1 MEELTWLTSQ
11 SWRIIGLGR
20 ISLKIKMKKF
30 KIKIRAIKYFLMVM
44 AFFVAIP
51 VFASEFSFDVS
62 DKNISAGEKFK
73 VDLNINTE
81 KESINAVEGKI
92 IFSADLLEL
101 SEIWE
106 GNSIANFWVE
116 KPVYKDGGVVF
127 SGITPGGY
135 ILNKGF
141 IFSLVFTAKSEG
153 NALIKIENVS
163 ALKNDG
169 NGTPATLK
177 TLDLPVIITKAGP
190 SPDNS
195 SLVIVDKTPPD
206 TFKPE
211 IAQDTNLF
219 DNKWFIVFSAQ
230 DKGSD
235 VASYMIKES
244 KYNIFDFSSWVPAE
258 SPQVLA
264 DQGLKSNI
272 YVKAIDK
279 AGNERIVKLAPQNP
293 IPWYTNLEDWF
304 IIILVVLVVILYF
317 RFVKKSKNNNE
328 IF

>member
-1 MEELTWLTSQ
+1 
-11 SWRIIGLGR
+11 
-20 ISLKIKMKKF
+20 MKKF
-30 KIKIRAIKYFLMVM
+30 KLKIRAIKYLLMIM
-44 AFFVAIP
+44 AVFVAVP
-51 VFASEFSFDVS
+51 VFASEFSFDMA
-62 DKNISAGEKFK
+62 DKNISTGEKFK

-92 IFSADLLEL
+92 IFPADLLEL
-101 SEIWE
+101 SEIRE
-106 GNSIANFWVE
+106 GNSVVNFWVE

-135 ILNKGF
+135 ILDKGL

-153 NALIKIENVS
+153 NTLIKIENVS
-163 ALKNDG
+163 ALRNDG

-177 TLDLPVIITKAGP
+177 ILDLSVAISQTG
-190 SPDNS
+190 SSSDNS

-219 DNKWFIVFSAQ
+219 DNKWFIVFVAQ

-264 DQGLKSNI
+264 DQGLKSNV

-279 AGNERIVKLAPQNP
+279 AGNERIVKLSPINP
-293 IPWYTNLEDWF
+293 MPWYTNFEDWF
-304 IIILVVLVVILYF
+304 IIVLGIICVLAYF
-317 RFVKKSKNNNE
+317 FSLRKIKK
-328 IF
+328 